1 MTWKLAAVQMDV
13 KLGEVEDNLRR
24 MRQRCDEAVATG
36 ARLVLFPECATSGY
50 CFGSL
55 AEGMPYALTPDAPE
69 WQILARPGVHSV
81 VGFLERGGE
90 RDGERLYNSA
100 ALVGPSGVEAVYR
113 KVHLPYIGIDRFV
126 TPGDRPF
133 AVQEVEGVRVG
144 MHICYDGS
152 FPESSRVLSLLGADL
167 LLLPTN
173 WPMSA
178 KMVVPLCLAR
188 AVENHVYYAAVNR
201 VGSERGYTFIGSS
214 QILAPTGEVLA
225 RAEGTEETILY
236 ATIDPAVSRA
246 KKLVRIPGEHQIDRM
261 ADRRPDMYGPISES
275 ATHPPH

>member
-1 MTWKLAAVQMDV
+1 
-13 KLGEVEDNLRR
+13 
-24 MRQRCDEAVATG
+24 
-36 ARLVLFPECATSGY
+36 
-50 CFGSL
+50 
-55 AEGMPYALTPDAPE
+55 
-69 WQILARPGVHSV
+69 
-81 VGFLERGGE
+81 
-90 RDGERLYNSA
+90 
-100 ALVGPSGVEAVYR
+100 
-113 KVHLPYIGIDRFV
+113 
-126 TPGDRPF
+126 
-133 AVQEVEGVRVG
+133 
-144 MHICYDGS
+144 
-152 FPESSRVLSLLGADL
+152 
-167 LLLPTN
+167 
-173 WPMSA
+173 MSA

-246 KKLVRIPGEHQIDRM
+246 KKLVRIPGEHKIDRM